1 MGNPGPPMSAKRS
14 HAHKNISAA
23 IIVLAVVVA
32 SCSEERAPSVVATGE
47 ISERA
52 AQLIEAAREEGSVTV
67 YSSLPVPVMTP
78 VAAAFREKYGIETNI
93 WRGGSEEILQ
103 RTVAEAR
110 AGRHMVDVVETAS
123 PEVEAIAREQ
133 LLQEM
138 ESPVFDELMEGAV
151 SPNRGWVASRLI
163 VFVGAYNTLRVSAS
177 DAPKTFEDLLDPRW
191 NGRLTVEANDFG
203 WIKGMAE
210 ALGEEAAI
218 SLLRNIVDTN
228 GISVRDGHGLITNML
243 ASGEVEFTF
252 TQYYEQAAHARDQ
265 GAPIEVAFLD
275 PVIAVPT
282 GIGTLRNAPHPNAA
296 QLFVEFF
303 LSEGQDILA
312 EYDYV
317 GTNLGRQSLPDGM
330 NPVLVD
336 MSNYLDEYQKWHDLH
351 RAIFAAQRR

>member
-1 MGNPGPPMSAKRS
+1 MPVKRS
-14 HAHKNISAA
+14 YASILFRAA
-23 IIVLAVVVA
+23 IIAFAVTLA
-32 SCSEERAPSVVATGE
+32 SCTEEPAPAMVATGE
-47 ISERA
+47 ISERT

-78 VAAAFREKYGIETNI
+78 LAAAFREKYGIETNI

-103 RTVAEAR
+103 RSVAEAR
-110 AGRHMVDVVETAS
+110 AGRHMVDVVETAA
-123 PEVEAIAREQ
+123 PEVEGIAREQ
-133 LLQEM
+133 LLQNM
-138 ESPVFDELMEGAV
+138 ESPIFEELMGGAV
-151 SPNRGWVASRLI
+151 STDRDWVASRLI
-163 VFVGAYNTLRVSAS
+163 VFVGAYNTLHVAPE
-177 DAPKTFEDLLDPRW
+177 DAPQTFEDLLDPVW

-203 WIKGMAE
+203 WIKGMSN
-210 ALGEEAAI
+210 ALGEEAAAG
-218 SLLRNIVDTN
+218 LLRNIVDTN

-282 GIGTLRNAPHPNAA
+282 GIAKLRNAPHPNAA

-303 LSEGQDILA
+303 LGEGQDILA

-317 GTNLGRQSLPDGM
+317 GTNLSRQSLPDGM

-351 RAIFAAQRR
+351 REIFAAQRR